1 MKNGRKKTHYTL
13 GIDEVGRGP
22 LAGPVA
28 VGVVRTKLS
37 RKEYTKLLVGIRDS
51 KKATKLEREM
61 WYKKALVWKKEKK
74 IDWAVTFKSA
84 QYIDMR
90 GIVPAIRACM
100 YEGIKKV
107 GGTYDDEFLLDG
119 GLRLVREYG
128 NQKTIIR
135 GDSKEPLIALAAT
148 IAKVLRDK
156 RITLVGKKYPMYGF
170 ETHKGYGTKKHREA
184 ISQFGLS
191 QIHRQ
196 TFCKNILMGKSE

>member
-1 MKNGRKKTHYTL
+1 MKNSRENSRYAL

-28 VGVVRTKLS
+28 VGVVRTALP
-37 RKEYTKLLVGIRDS
+37 RTAYEKLLVGIRDS

-74 IDWAVTFKSA
+74 IDWVVTFKTA
-84 QYIDMR
+84 QHIDTH
-90 GIVPAIRACM
+90 GIVPAIRACI

-107 GGTYDDEFLLDG
+107 GGTHNDEFLLDG
-119 GLRLVREYG
+119 GLRLVREYR

-148 IAKVLRDK
+148 IAKVVRDK
-156 RITLVGKKYPMYGF
+156 RITLLGKKYPMYGF
-170 ETHKGYGTKKHREA
+170 EMHKGYGTKKHREA
-184 ISQFGLS
+184 IRTFGCS
-191 QIHRQ
+191 SIHRK
-196 TFCKNILMGKSE
+196 TFCKYIST

>member
-1 MKNGRKKTHYTL
+1 MKNGRKKPHYTL

-28 VGVVRTKLS
+28 VGVVRTTLP
-37 RKEYTKLLVGIRDS
+37 RTVYTKLLAGIRDS

-61 WYKKALVWKKEKK
+61 WYKKALIWKKEKK
-74 IDWAVTFKSA
+74 MDWAVAFKSA
-84 QYIDMR
+84 QYIDKN
-90 GIVPAIRACM
+90 GIVPAIRACIH
-100 YEGIKKV
+100 EGIKNV

-148 IAKVLRDK
+148 IAKVVRDK
-156 RITLVGKKYPMYGF
+156 RITLMGKKYPMYGF

-184 ISQFGLS
+184 IQKFGCS
-191 QIHRQ
+191 SIHRK
-196 TFCKNILMGKSE
+196 TFCKHIST

>member
-1 MKNGRKKTHYTL
+1 MKNSPKKPLYTL
-13 GIDEVGRGP
+13 GVDEVGRGP

-37 RKEYTKLLVGIRDS
+37 RKDYTKLLSGIRDS
-51 KKATKLEREM
+51 KKATKLEREE
-61 WYKKALVWKKEKK
+61 WCKKALVWKKEKK

-84 QYIDMR
+84 QYIDEQ
-90 GIVPAIRACM
+90 GIVPAIRVCI

-107 GGTYDDEFLLDG
+107 GGVYDDEFLLDG

-148 IAKVLRDK
+148 IAKVVRDK
-156 RITLVGKKYPMYGF
+156 QMMLLGKKYPVYGL
-170 ETHKGYGTKKHREA
+170 ERHKGYGTKKHREA